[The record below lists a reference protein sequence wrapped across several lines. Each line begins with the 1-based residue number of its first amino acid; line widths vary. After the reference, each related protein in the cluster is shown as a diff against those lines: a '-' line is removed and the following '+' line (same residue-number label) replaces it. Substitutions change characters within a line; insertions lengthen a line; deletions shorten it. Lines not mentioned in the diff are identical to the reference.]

1 MLAVGLTL
9 KYDATQLWLNLTAWY
24 GNDYYFTRHFY
35 QIIIKHSI
43 NIVKHTWNAGS
54 RPNSG
59 RSVDCNTSRR

>member
-43 NIVKHTWNAGS
+43 NIVKHT
-54 RPNSG
+54 
-59 RSVDCNTSRR
+59 